1 MARTKQTARSATGG
15 KVPRKQLSSR
25 SYKSGRPLS
34 TSVQD
39 ETWQSEDE
47 FESTSDAESEEFEGS
62 EDESEEQTQMPDS
75 KELHEHILLTPL
87 HLRKDPTVR
96 PEGRYLV
103 LPMRFGSLKVMG
115 KKSLRKE
122 IIDATPD
129 TGSKVNAVTRDCLR
143 VIGGKMKLPSAAD
156 DSVLLGNGDV
166 LRAKGSVT
174 LRCSFAQGASG
185 TLVRKF
191 LVFDCLLPGI
201 DVLLGRPFL
210 TFTKTLTEYSNR
222 LKEIAN
228 LDTLPR
234 MMNMSLA
241 GQGLRC
247 YLDSVLTIAIADT
260 GSDANL
266 MRTDYAKQRKWDIK
280 PVPVSKRYVL
290 LPGNRIAQLSGR
302 VRVRLDSVSKTSAA
316 SSSRAT
322 PAISANNR
330 TITRP
335 NAASV
340 TTHDSSLQGLSTG
353 LVVDFYLLDKLI
365 VDVLLGQLLLDTLD
379 AFNAHTEG
387 FVEFDVPEAKSSN
400 LLGIKWASR
409 LAGKYRNLCHSA
421 SSQPRALPQG

>member
-1 MARTKQTARSATGG
+1 M
-15 KVPRKQLSSR
+15 VPSS
-25 SYKSGRPLS
+25 SMSLKAEP
-34 TSVQD
+34 
-39 ETWQSEDE
+39 WQPESR
-47 FESTSDAESEEFEGS
+47 FEAESEELERS
-62 EDESEEQTQMPDS
+62 EDESKEQAQMPDS
-75 KELHEHILLTPL
+75 KELHEHVLLTPF

-96 PEGRYLV
+96 REGRYLV

-115 KKSLRKE
+115 KKSLRTE

-129 TGSKVNAVTRDCLR
+129 TGSRVNAITRDCLR
-143 VIGGKMKLPSAAD
+143 AIGGKMKALSAAD

-174 LRCSFAQGASG
+174 LRCAFAQGAPG
-185 TLVRKF
+185 TLMRKF
-191 LVFDCLLPGI
+191 LVFDYLLPGI
-201 DVLLGRPFL
+201 DVLLGRRFL
-210 TFTKTLTEYSNR
+210 IFTKTLTEYSNR

-241 GQGLRC
+241 GQGMRC
-247 YLDSVLTIAIADT
+247 YLDSVLTIAIVDT

-266 MRTDYAKQRKWDIK
+266 MKTDYAKQRKWDIE

-290 LPGNRIAQLSGR
+290 LPGDRIAQLSGS
-302 VRVRLDSVSKTSAA
+302 VQVRLDSFSKTSAT

-322 PAISANNR
+322 PVISANNR
-330 TITRP
+330 TITYP

-340 TTHDSSLQGLSTG
+340 TAHDSSLKGQSTG
-353 LVVDFYLLDKLI
+353 LVVTFYLLDKLI

-379 AFNAHTEG
+379 AFNTHTED

-400 LLGIKWASR
+400 LLGIKWASK

-421 SSQPRALPQG
+421 SSQPREIPQG

>member
-1 MARTKQTARSATGG
+1 MVPSSSKSAKARTRQ
-15 KVPRKQLSSR
+15 P
-25 SYKSGRPLS
+25 
-34 TSVQD
+34 
-39 ETWQSEDE
+39 EDVS
-47 FESTSDAESEEFEGS
+47 ESTSAAESEELERS
-62 EDESEEQTQMPDS
+62 QDESGEQAQMPDS
-75 KELHEHILLTPL
+75 EELHEHVLLTPFD
-87 HLRKDPTVR
+87 LRKDPTVR
-96 PEGRYLV
+96 REGRYLV

-115 KKSLRKE
+115 KKSLRKK

-129 TGSKVNAVTRDCLR
+129 TGSRVNAITRDCLQA
-143 VIGGKMKLPSAAD
+143 IGGKMKALSAAD

-174 LRCSFAQGASG
+174 LRCAFAQGAPG
-185 TLVRKF
+185 TLMRKF
-191 LVFDCLLPGI
+191 LVFDYLLPGI
-201 DVLLGRPFL
+201 DVLLGRRFL
-210 TFTKTLTEYSNR
+210 IFTKTLTEYSNR

-241 GQGLRC
+241 GQGMRC
-247 YLDSVLTIAIADT
+247 YLDSVLAVAIVDT

-266 MRTDYAKQRKWDIK
+266 MKTDYAKQRKWDIK

-290 LPGNRIAQLSGR
+290 LPGDRIAQLSGS
-302 VRVRLDSVSKTSAA
+302 VRVRLDSVSKRSAA

-322 PAISANNR
+322 PVIFADNR
-330 TITRP
+330 TITHP

-340 TTHDSSLQGLSTG
+340 TAHDSSSHGQSTG
-353 LVVDFYLLDKLI
+353 LVVTFYLLDKLI

-379 AFNAHTEG
+379 AFNTHTED

-400 LLGIKWASR
+400 LLGIKWASK

-421 SSQPRALPQG
+421 SSQPREIPQG